1 MIATISLDASQLE
14 PLRRAPLGDPQ
25 GLEAIEGAL
34 LLLYRALQTID
45 PALLGKDI
53 AAANNRKDEQALS
66 SMRVLQEKRSLY
78 MSEAHEFLTRI
89 RNYAEPTFA
98 MAFQKAK
105 ETHRNSTSSRSSTQH
120 DFNAHDIAR
129 ASLWQL
135 RPLMIFAEDID
146 KKAWQDI
153 IATYIV
159 QARTMYQGEVQ
170 EMVMQWKNGTRRPG
184 GEEQD
189 ALFTAQEKEADG
201 LAGTARKLT
210 VKRSHT
216 LARMTRAAS
225 AEKRAVLNRNQ
236 ENKQPCEAFAGAL
249 EETIPLIFTEQN
261 FIIDFFHSDSLSIGP
276 SDFVEAVTSSR
287 PSERRGTNLHAPRRL
302 VEGDRAMSQKLLGLM
317 EGVFPTWPNE
327 MQSLMDWALQA
338 DSLSVS

>member
-1 MIATISLDASQLE
+1 
-14 PLRRAPLGDPQ
+14 
-25 GLEAIEGAL
+25 
-34 LLLYRALQTID
+34 
-45 PALLGKDI
+45 
-53 AAANNRKDEQALS
+53 
-66 SMRVLQEKRSLY
+66 
-78 MSEAHEFLTRI
+78 
-89 RNYAEPTFA
+89 
-98 MAFQKAK
+98 
-105 ETHRNSTSSRSSTQH
+105 
-120 DFNAHDIAR
+120 
-129 ASLWQL
+129 
-135 RPLMIFAEDID
+135 MIFAEDID

-153 IATYIV
+153 IATYVI
-159 QARTMYQGEVQ
+159 QARTMYQGEIQ
-170 EMVMQWKNGTRRPG
+170 EMVSQWKKGTRRPG

-210 VKRSHT
+210 VKRSQT

-249 EETIPLIFTEQN
+249 EETVPLVFTEQN
-261 FIIDFFHSDSLSIGP
+261 FIIDFFHSDSLSVGP
-276 SDFVEAVTSSR
+276 ADFVEAVTSSR
-287 PSERRGTNLHAPRRL
+287 PTERRGTDLRAPRRL

-338 DSLSVS
+338 DSL